1 MSSTLSTEQLVSGIQ
16 SWLLCESPSNYPDG
30 IAAMARII
38 AGQAEAAG
46 LKVALSDIGPDT
58 GPLLY
63 ATNRADGDDRPGI
76 LIPHMDTVHP
86 VGTLRTTRCGS
97 RATASTARA
106 ATT

>member
-1 MSSTLSTEQLVSGIQ
+1 ME
-16 SWLLCESPSNYPDG
+16 
-30 IAAMARII
+30 
-38 AGQAEAAG
+38 
-46 LKVALSDIGPDT
+46 LSDIGPDT

-76 LIPHMDTVHP
+76 LILAHMDTVHP

-106 ATT
+106 AMT